1 MTRHQRR
8 KAAKAKSIAKTERII
23 LAHKAWE
30 RSERVKRNMGQP
42 IERNY
47 YPQSQMGTLS
57 ENAAR
62 FNSSGRG
69 PGAMNRRRALALKA
83 QGKW

>member
-8 KAAKAKSIAKTERII
+8 KAAKAASLAKSERI
-23 LAHKAWE
+23 AVAAKAYD
-30 RSERVKRNMGQP
+30 RAQTVKRNMGSP

-47 YPQSQMGTLS
+47 YPQSQLASFGDT
-57 ENAAR
+57 AAR
-62 FNSSGRG
+62 FSSSGRG
-69 PGAMNRRRALALKA
+69 PGSMNRRRALALKA